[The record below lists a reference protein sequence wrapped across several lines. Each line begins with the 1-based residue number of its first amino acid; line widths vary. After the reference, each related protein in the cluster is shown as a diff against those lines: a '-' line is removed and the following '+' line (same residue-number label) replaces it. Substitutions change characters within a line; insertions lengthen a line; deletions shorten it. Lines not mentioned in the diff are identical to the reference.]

1 MIRFMRPPRAPLPLL
16 LLAACTAP
24 SPPLDG
30 PAPADLAPPPD
41 LAVDKAAACASTFGA
56 ALTNAFGRLD
66 GTVLAV
72 VPPAHPT
79 CAMPNGTHLVL
90 QVTAGGA
97 AYRMVVN
104 VQSDIGPD
112 LRVSFAIVDHALP
125 GVPFRDGWHPGETL
139 DYAATLGLHS
149 TAFTPEEMAPL
160 VARITDAIPLGGNV
174 SVYATSSGGASA
186 HLVHRNGANHDGAIV
201 LDPTGPSP
209 RFLLFRFADQ
219 SF

>member
-1 MIRFMRPPRAPLPLL
+1 MRRPFQILALLVAGCAPP
-16 LLAACTAP
+16 AA
-24 SPPLDG
+24 SS
-30 PAPADLAPPPD
+30 PPD
-41 LAVDKAAACASTFGA
+41 LAQSPDLAAVDKAASCASTFGA

-66 GTVLAV
+66 GTALAV

-90 QVTAGGA
+90 QVVAGGA

-112 LRVSFAIVDHALP
+112 PRVAFAAVDHALP
-125 GVPFRDGWHPGETL
+125 GAPFAEGWHPGEAL
-139 DYAATLGLHS
+139 DYVGTLGQRAAS
-149 TAFTPEEMAPL
+149 FTPEERAAL
-160 VARITDAIPLGGNV
+160 VERITDAVTIGAKI

-186 HLVHRNGANHDGAIV
+186 HLVHRNAAGRDGAIV

-209 RFLLFRFADQ
+209 RFLLLRFADQ
-219 SF
+219 TF

>member
-1 MIRFMRPPRAPLPLL
+1 MIRFMRPPFLLIPLL
-16 LLAACTAP
+16 LAGCSAP
-24 SPPLDG
+24 PG

-41 LAVDKAAACASTFGA
+41 LAVDKAAACANTFGA

-90 QVTAGGA
+90 QVTSGGA

-112 LRVSFAIVDHALP
+112 LRVSFATVDHALP
-125 GVPFRDGWHPGETL
+125 GVPFQDGWHPGESL

-149 TAFTPEEMAPL
+149 AAFTPEEMAPL
-160 VARITDAIPLGGNV
+160 VARITDAIPLGANV

-186 HLVHRNGANHDGAIV
+186 HLVHRNLANRDGAIV

-209 RFLLFRFADQ
+209 RFLVFRFADQ
-219 SF
+219 TF